1 MHVSPLNGPEE
12 EQILERLKIGLR
24 NEAVRPF
31 FQPELDFSR
40 SDWMGFEA
48 LSRWIDPQ
56 LGEVSPAVFI
66 PLAEKHQL
74 LAELTRCQIMALQQ
88 AAPHLCRRYRSV
100 SLAFN
105 LSPRLIGHPDV
116 WDALT
121 QTRKATAELPLI
133 WEVEITES
141 EPIADFDQAEAALS
155 LLRQQGIKVVLDD
168 FGTGWSNLVRVALL
182 GVHRIKVDSV
192 FVRHLERPGAQAVL
206 QGLFQLAQDMKLEI
220 TIEGVETPHQEAVL
234 RQMGFKRFQGWL
246 YARALPL
253 GDLLTR
259 ELDLIQK
266 RLNTSN

>member
-24 NEAVRPF
+24 NEAIRPF

-121 QTRKATAELPLI
+121 QTRKATAELPLT

-168 FGTGWSNLVRVALL
+168 PIWFVLPCWASTASRWTQFLCAIWNARVRKPFCKACFSW
-182 GVHRIKVDSV
+182 HK
-192 FVRHLERPGAQAVL
+192 
-206 QGLFQLAQDMKLEI
+206 
-220 TIEGVETPHQEAVL
+220 T
-234 RQMGFKRFQGWL
+234 
-246 YARALPL
+246 
-253 GDLLTR
+253 
-259 ELDLIQK
+259 
-266 RLNTSN
+266 